1 MFGQRV
7 MSQVAKRAQWPSL
20 LRPKIFEMCS
30 DQFEVP
36 VTAAVLAMSLQS
48 SYVVPFGRH
57 FLYVS
62 GQ

>member
-20 LRPKIFEMCS
+20 IRPTIFEMGS
-30 DQFEVP
+30 EQFEVP
-36 VTAAVLAMSLQS
+36 VNAAVLAMRLQS
-48 SYVVPFGRH
+48 SYVVLFARH
-57 FLYVS
+57 VLCVS